1 MKKFYPRIK
10 ICVSGAA
17 AGESLKLS
25 KKSAVALG
33 RAVARAGAILTTG
46 ATTGLPAYAAAGA
59 KKAGGMV
66 FGFSPASTKGE
77 HTRKYRLP
85 LANMDT
91 VIFTGSGYAGRN
103 LILTRSSDAVIIV
116 GGRVGT
122 LNEFTVAFEDRKVIG
137 VLEGSGGITGEI
149 RDILNIAKKGKKH
162 VLFDAN
168 ADNLVK
174 RVIKEVAVTDRHY
187 HDKRRQKED
196 Q

>member
-1 MKKFYPRIK
+1 MKKFKPRFK

-17 AGESLKLS
+17 AGESMKLS
-25 KKSAVALG
+25 KKSAEAVG
-33 RAVARAGAILTTG
+33 SAVARAGAILTTG
-46 ATTGLPAYAAAGA
+46 ATTGLPAYAATGA

-85 LANMDT
+85 LTDMDA

-116 GGRVGT
+116 GGRIGT
-122 LNEFTVAFEDRKVIG
+122 LNEFTIAFEDRKVIG
-137 VLEGSGGITGEI
+137 VLEGSGGITLELK
-149 RDILNIAKKGKKH
+149 DILNIAKKGKKH
-162 VLFDAN
+162 VLFDADP
-168 ADNLVK
+168 AKLVK
-174 RVIKEVAVTDRHY
+174 RVIKEVIFAERHY

-196 Q
+196 